1 MKRKTKDGPIFAF
14 IRKGNSLIPEFAY
27 DAAALDGIA
36 QGQRVK
42 VSIDEW
48 RNRDR
53 LRAYWAMLT
62 ECNKATEAAAN
73 VRALHAAIKLETGL
87 VELIALPGGHVVK
100 VPSSIALEAMPEA
113 EMIAYFESAE
123 RYLAQTFGWVSERNA
138 A

>member
-1 MKRKTKDGPIFAF
+1 MKRKTKDAPVYAF
-14 IRKGNSLIPEFAY
+14 IRKGNSLVPEFAY
-27 DAAALDGIA
+27 DCAALDGIA

-62 ECNKATEAAAN
+62 EFNKATEAAAN

-87 VELIALPGGHVVK
+87 VELIQLPGGHVVK
-100 VPSSIALEAMPEA
+100 VPSSIALEAIPEA
-113 EMIAYFESAE
+113 EMVEYFRQAE
-123 RYLAQTFGWVSERNA
+123 RYLAEVFGWVSERNA

>member
-14 IRKGNSLIPEFAY
+14 VRKGNSLIPEFAY

-36 QGQRVK
+36 QGQRVRLA
-42 VSIDEW
+42 IEEW

-87 VELIALPGGHVVK
+87 VELVQLPGGHVVK